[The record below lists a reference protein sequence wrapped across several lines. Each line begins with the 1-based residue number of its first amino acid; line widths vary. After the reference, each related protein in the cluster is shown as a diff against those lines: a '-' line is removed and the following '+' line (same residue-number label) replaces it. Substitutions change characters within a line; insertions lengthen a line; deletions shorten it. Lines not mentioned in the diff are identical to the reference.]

1 MNRQM
6 RRRANR
12 KLNLNTKDID
22 NLSEHFKRENE
33 ERERVIVY
41 QFLSVTV
48 EALRIEFGF
57 GQKRIERYIEKVN
70 SLLLDMDLG
79 YINFMD
85 LMSEIFIEPMK
96 VLKLDEE
103 AMKTIYTMD
112 VVAINIEFLSDPNR
126 ERREDRWK
134 REN

>member
-48 EALRIEFGF
+48 EALRVEFGF

-70 SLLLDMDLG
+70 SLLIDMDLG

-103 AMKTIYTMD
+103 A
-112 VVAINIEFLSDPNR
+112 INKINKKLSKGDKN
-126 ERREDRWK
+126 EA
-134 REN
+134 